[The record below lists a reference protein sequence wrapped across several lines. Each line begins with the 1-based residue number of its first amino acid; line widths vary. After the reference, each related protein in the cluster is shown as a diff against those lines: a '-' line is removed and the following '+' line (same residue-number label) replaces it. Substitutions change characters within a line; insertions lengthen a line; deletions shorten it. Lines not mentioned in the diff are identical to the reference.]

1 MKRIPAVLII
11 IFLLFTSMAWCKESR
26 KISLIESSNQIVTCI
41 ENYFYN
47 KSFLIQKFSDIKAE
61 FRKKA
66 ETLSGEDEYK
76 SAVRAMLKELN
87 ASHTSYYTSDDP
99 EYYQLAAV
107 FGFTSDVR
115 KLFNDKEILY
125 SSIGIKTAT
134 VNNCLFVD
142 SVLEGSPAFKAGIL
156 RGDEIVDAGGR
167 PYHPINSLKVK
178 AKNPLSLRIRRAEKG
193 EVQTVS
199 VTPEMIN
206 PNDEYLRAEKASVE
220 IIQGKNG
227 KIGYI
232 HIWSYAGE
240 LFHKAFLDEII
251 EGRLKDADALVWDL
265 RDGWGGAKPEYLNA
279 FNREVPVLT
288 SIDRDGKSYVYDPQ
302 WRKPVVMLINGG
314 SRSGKEILAYG
325 FRKFSIGPV
334 VGERTAGAVLG
345 GRLFVQKDR
354 SLLYLAV
361 VGALVDGECL
371 EGKGVMPDIE
381 VPRPLPYSA
390 GSDGQKKKAV
400 EVLEKKLGEIKG
412 ASKVSNEIPWKM
424 Q

>member
-240 LFHKAFLDEII
+240 LFIKLFSMKS
-251 EGRLKDADALVWDL
+251 LK
-265 RDGWGGAKPEYLNA
+265 
-279 FNREVPVLT
+279 
-288 SIDRDGKSYVYDPQ
+288 
-302 WRKPVVMLINGG
+302 GG
-314 SRSGKEILAYG
+314 SKMQMLWSGICAM
-325 FRKFSIGPV
+325 
-334 VGERTAGAVLG
+334 
-345 GRLFVQKDR
+345 
-354 SLLYLAV
+354 
-361 VGALVDGECL
+361 DGEAQSL
-371 EGKGVMPDIE
+371 NI
-381 VPRPLPYSA
+381 
-390 GSDGQKKKAV
+390 
-400 EVLEKKLGEIKG
+400 
-412 ASKVSNEIPWKM
+412 
-424 Q
+424 

>member
-1 MKRIPAVLII
+1 MKHNPAVLII
-11 IFLLFTSMAWCKESR
+11 IFLLFNSLAWCRESR
-26 KISLIESSNQIVTCI
+26 QISLIESSNQIIACI
-41 ENYFYN
+41 ENHFYK
-47 KSFLIQKFSDIKAE
+47 KSFLIKKFSDIKAE
-61 FRKKA
+61 FRRKA

-76 SAVRAMLKELN
+76 SAVRDMLKELN

-99 EYYQLAAV
+99 EYYQLASV

-115 KLFNDKEILY
+115 KLFNGKEILY
-125 SSIGIKTAT
+125 PSIGIKTAA

-156 RGDEIVDAGGR
+156 RGDEIVDADGR
-167 PYHPINSLKVK
+167 AYHPVKSLKVK
-178 AKNPLSLRIRRAEKG
+178 ANHPLSLKIRRDEKG
-193 EVQTVS
+193 EVRKVS

-227 KIGYI
+227 RIGYI

-240 LFHKAFLDEII
+240 QFHKAFLDEISD
-251 EGRLKDADALVWDL
+251 GRLKDADALVWDL

-314 SRSGKEILAYG
+314 SRSGKEILAHG

-334 VGERTAGAVLG
+334 VGEKTAGAVLG
-345 GRLFVQKDR
+345 GSLFVQKDR
-354 SLLYLAV
+354 SLLYL
-361 VGALVDGECL
+361 
-371 EGKGVMPDIE
+371 
-381 VPRPLPYSA
+381 A

-400 EVLEKKLGEIKG
+400 EVLEKKLEGTKG
-412 ASKVSNEIPWKM
+412 ALKVPDEIR
-424 Q
+424 